1 MKWPFSR
8 KRLVF
13 NLAIKDKK
21 PLTRKELTIQKART
35 GGEWKTAYFGREPT
49 LDNIY
54 EMRTDP
60 FIKIGLSIIKQPLQR
75 ADWTIT
81 ALNPHDE
88 LPPEI
93 KQLIENN
100 LRGIWNK
107 FMSNM
112 LTGIDF
118 GYSLFE
124 KVYKRENGHLLYE
137 RLVPLRLDYAELYSN
152 ALTGELSR
160 IKWFPVVPPD
170 AKEKLRKEAEEGI
183 DIRGKEKLF
192 IYTHKKEFGDIRG
205 ESRLVGVYPF
215 WLMSSDMYSSTNT
228 FYHRFSNPLIE
239 AWCPSGETEVGK
251 KDDGEPIMMDN
262 MDYLLR
268 ALENLHDHTELV
280 HESGEEWGIKLH
292 EPKEGGAKFLDYL
305 DHLNLVKLVAL
316 FVPELAV
323 MIGRRGSLAL
333 GKEQVELFLDNEE
346 AILKEIS
353 GQVDE
358 GLINPLIDLNYGPNA
373 PRAHCS
379 FEPISKQ
386 MRTYVAKIFQVVT
399 EAWAK
404 QGIVHVD
411 YKEMGER
418 VGVPLKTIPDGS
430 EPGEPVEGSEI
441 ALAEKTLKQWHSEIG
456 KLEKKLSD
464 EISDI
469 YDLQTEAILIKI
481 KDLLEK
487 RPGNIGSQIRK
498 IRVPSVG
505 KFANNLY
512 AQVLAAFIIGKQ
524 SAAEELKVDF
534 DKAIPDRIRNMLR
547 ARADQIAIRHS
558 DDLLHL
564 ITLTTLDNLYENVT
578 NKDIMAML
586 MEESEKFKSKKLAIM
601 SRHELSNSFNLGRT
615 VVVDEHI
622 IRK

>member
-1 MKWPFSR
+1 MKWPIRIS
-8 KRLVF
+8 
-13 NLAIKDKK
+13 LAAKDKE
-21 PLTRKELTIQKART
+21 PPTREELTIQKARV
-35 GGEWKTAYFGREPT
+35 GGEWKTPYFGKEPT

-60 FIKIGLSIIKQPLQR
+60 FIKIGLSIIKHPLQR
-75 ADWTIT
+75 VDWTIT
-81 ALNPHDE
+81 ALNPHE
-88 LPPEI
+88 KLPPEI
-93 KQLIENN
+93 KELIENN
-100 LRGIWNK
+100 LRAFWNK
-107 FMSNM
+107 LISNM

-124 KVYKRENGHLLYE
+124 KVYKWKNGHLIYD
-137 RLVPLRLDYAELYSN
+137 RLVPLRLDNVELYSS
-152 ALTGELSR
+152 ALTGELTR
-160 IKWFPVVPPD
+160 IIQYPDLPPD

-183 DIRGKEKLF
+183 PIRGKEKLF

-215 WLMSSDMYSSTNT
+215 WLMSNDMYKSTNT

-239 AWCPSGETEVGK
+239 GWCPAGQTEVGK
-251 KDDGEPIMMDN
+251 NADGEPVMMDN
-262 MDYLLR
+262 MEYFLR

-305 DHLNLVKLVAL
+305 DHLNLMKLIAL

-346 AILKEIS
+346 AILKEMG
-353 GQVDE
+353 GQLDE
-358 GLINPLIDLNYGPNA
+358 YLINPLVDLNYGSNA
-373 PRAHCS
+373 PRAHWS

-386 MRTYVAKIFQVVT
+386 MREYVAKVFQIIT

-404 QGIVHVD
+404 QGITHVD
-411 YKEMGER
+411 YGEMAER
-418 VGVPLKTIPDGS
+418 LGIPLKTTPETS
-430 EPGEPVEGSEI
+430 EGQAPVETSEI
-441 ALAEKTLKQWHSEIG
+441 ALAEKTLKQWRSQVD

-464 EISDI
+464 EVSEI
-469 YDLQTEAILIKI
+469 YDFQIEAILVRI

-505 KFANNLY
+505 KFANALY
-512 AQVLAAFIIGKQ
+512 AQILASFTIGKR

-547 ARADQIAIRHS
+547 ARADEIAVRHG
-558 DDLLHL
+558 DDLLYL
-564 ITLTTLDNLYENVT
+564 VTLTTLDNLYENVT

-601 SRHELSNSFNLGRT
+601 SRHELSNYFNLGRT